1 MAFHPP
7 KPTPKG
13 LFRRT
18 PPAIF
23 PPILGLLGLSIA
35 WRRGAGEFGLPQ
47 GLAEA
52 LAGAVALLALFAIV
66 AYLAKFMRRPSVIL
80 DDLRILPGRAGIAA
94 AVLCIY
100 LLAGIFAP
108 YSPAEARPILFLGMG
123 VHAAVTAAVLYVF
136 ATGPAEQRRVNPVFQ
151 LTFTGWIVAAT
162 VAIGL
167 GMTTLASILFWI
179 SLLSAVSIW
188 VLQMQQLS
196 RETIPAPLRPL
207 LAIHLAPA
215 ALLGTVAAGFHSEAI
230 WGTFAL
236 LSSVGILALLAGAL
250 WLLKAGFS
258 PMWGAL
264 TFPLAAL
271 ANFWLTLGDMWRIP
285 GGIALVAAT
294 LIIPPIAIRIFKD
307 WAKGQLAIKTNAATA

>member
-1 MAFHPP
+1 
-7 KPTPKG
+7 
-13 LFRRT
+13 
-18 PPAIF
+18 
-23 PPILGLLGLSIA
+23 
-35 WRRGAGEFGLPQ
+35 
-47 GLAEA
+47 
-52 LAGAVALLALFAIV
+52 
-66 AYLAKFMRRPSVIL
+66 
-80 DDLRILPGRAGIAA
+80 
-94 AVLCIY
+94 
-100 LLAGIFAP
+100 
-108 YSPAEARPILFLGMG
+108 
-123 VHAAVTAAVLYVF
+123 
-136 ATGPAEQRRVNPVFQ
+136 
-151 LTFTGWIVAAT
+151 
-162 VAIGL
+162 
-167 GMTTLASILFWI
+167 
-179 SLLSAVSIW
+179 
-188 VLQMQQLS
+188 MQQLS

-236 LSSVGILALLAGAL
+236 LSSVGILALLAGAF